1 MNIKN
6 AWHKLADFFENGDL
20 VPFIIGISIY
30 HYYQALS
37 TTDGYVAILV
47 AISIDLIHFR
57 TVRHAVRARTFFS
70 VAIAALTTAMAV
82 FYHYEFY
89 SSVGQLSAI
98 EVMIHALPL
107 PIGIAVLAWLNE
119 TVSVGDEIATWMGK
133 LKASETA
140 LQSAENA
147 VQAGAIALKASETAR
162 QASENEVQAGAIAL
176 QVSETARQEAENAVQ
191 MLKDEL
197 ASVKAGEMNF
207 NELAWDVIQ
216 MVQTGN
222 GLAKDIAEK
231 HDVTQTAVSRLRTSL
246 NGGRGN

>member
-89 SSVGQLSAI
+89 SSVGELGAI

-147 VQAGAIALKASETAR
+147 VQAGAIALQASETAR
-162 QASENEVQAGAIAL
+162 QAAESEAQAGAIAL
-176 QVSETARQEAENAVQ
+176 QAAETARQAAESEVKE
-191 MLKDEL
+191 LKMEL
-197 ASVKAGEMNF
+197 DRLQAGEMHF

-216 MVQTGN
+216 LVRTGN

-231 HDVTQTAVSRLRTSL
+231 HGTTATVVSRLKTSL